1 MIILFIFNRL
11 ELEAKAANEEKIRKD
26 TEIRLAEEAVAEIS
40 RLLLETE
47 FQVLECV
54 FYFVYLLRLLCLY
67 CPVSDY
73 S

>member
-11 ELEAKAANEEKIRKD
+11 ELEAKAANEEKIRRD

-54 FYFVYLLRLLCLY
+54 FYFAYLLRLLCLY
-67 CPVSDY
+67 CPVSDD

>member
-11 ELEAKAANEEKIRKD
+11 ELEVKAANEEKIRRD
-26 TEIRLAEEAVAEIS
+26 TEIRLAEEGVAEIS